1 MKHRAGWVALLITL
15 LSLTLPVSAQA
26 GSSQATLAVGAVV
39 SARCAVR
46 VPSSMTAAAVP
57 GMAVLEPV
65 AMRCTKGA
73 LPSTAVGA
81 SSPTAVAPKITRDL
95 VAEAVVSTPYPL
107 SETGAATTETPG
119 NHLVITVNF

>member
-1 MKHRAGWVALLITL
+1 VKRRAGWVALLITL
-15 LSLTLPVSAQA
+15 LSLALPVSAWA
-26 GSSQATLAVGAVV
+26 GSSQAILAVGAVV

-46 VPSSMTAAAVP
+46 VPSSMTTAAVP

-73 LPSTAVGA
+73 LPSTAAGV
-81 SSPTAVAPKITRDL
+81 SSSTAVAPKITRDL
-95 VAEAVVSTPYPL
+95 VAEAVVSAPYPL
-107 SETGAATTETPG
+107 SETGALTTETPG